1 MSDYSGPNPGNKN
14 NQMSFLDH
22 LEVLRWVLMRIVIVL
37 SVLAC
42 VVYIYRDFVF
52 ENIVMSS
59 KNMNFWTYVK
69 FCETSRYL
77 NSIWPSF
84 IEADIMC
91 FDSIDPKFLPG
102 KVTGKFMS
110 AMLVA
115 LIGAFII
122 GFPYIL
128 WELWK
133 FLKPALYPKE
143 KKSARGLVFFSSIL
157 FAIGIL
163 FGYFIINPLSV
174 HFLIGFDLGTET
186 LDYFPMNSFM
196 GIVASTTLAAGV
208 MFELP
213 VLVYFLSK
221 AGIVSPN
228 GMKKYRK
235 HSFVA
240 TLIIAA
246 IITPPDVVSQI
257 IVAIPIVILYE
268 LSIFISKSVNKRREL

>member
-1 MSDYSGPNPGNKN
+1 MSDYSGPNPANKH
-14 NQMSFLDH
+14 NQMSFLEH
-22 LEVLRWVLMRIVIVL
+22 LEVLRWILMRLVIVL
-37 SVLAC
+37 FVLAC

-52 ENIVMSS
+52 ENIVMAS
-59 KNMNFWTYVK
+59 KDMDFWTYVK
-69 FCETSRYL
+69 FCELSKHL
-77 NSIWPSF
+77 NAIWPSF

-91 FDSIDPKFLPG
+91 FDPIDPKFLPG
-102 KVTGKFMS
+102 KVTGKFMT

-115 LIGAFII
+115 LIGAVII

-128 WELWK
+128 WEFWR

-143 KKSARGLVFFSSIL
+143 KKSARGIVFFSSVL
-157 FAIGIL
+157 FAFGVL
-163 FGYFIINPLSV
+163 FGYYVINPLSV
-174 HFLIGFDLGTET
+174 HFLIGFDMGYET

-213 VLVYFLSK
+213 VLVFFLSK
-221 AGIVSPN
+221 AGIVTPE

-240 TLIIAA
+240 TLILAA

-268 LSIFISKSVNKRREL
+268 LSIFISRRVNKNRAL

>member
-1 MSDYSGPNPGNKN
+1 
-14 NQMSFLDH
+14 
-22 LEVLRWVLMRIVIVL
+22 
-37 SVLAC
+37 
-42 VVYIYRDFVF
+42 
-52 ENIVMSS
+52 
-59 KNMNFWTYVK
+59 
-69 FCETSRYL
+69 
-77 NSIWPSF
+77 
-84 IEADIMC
+84 MC
-91 FDSIDPKFLPG
+91 FDPIDPKFLPG
-102 KVTGKFMS
+102 KVTGKFMT

-115 LIGAFII
+115 LIGAVII

-143 KKSARGLVFFSSIL
+143 KKSARGIVFFSSIL
-157 FAIGIL
+157 FACGIF

-221 AGIVSPN
+221 AGVVSPE

-246 IITPPDVVSQI
+246 IITPPDVVSQV

-268 LSIFISKSVNKRREL
+268 LSIFISRSVNKRREL

>member
-1 MSDYSGPNPGNKN
+1 
-14 NQMSFLDH
+14 
-22 LEVLRWVLMRIVIVL
+22 
-37 SVLAC
+37 
-42 VVYIYRDFVF
+42 
-52 ENIVMSS
+52 MSS
-59 KNMNFWTYVK
+59 KNMDFWTYVK
-69 FCETSRYL
+69 FCELSTYL
-77 NSIWPSF
+77 NNLWPSF

-91 FDSIDPKFLPG
+91 FDPIDPKFLPG
-102 KVTGKFMS
+102 KVTGKFMT

-115 LIGAFII
+115 LIGAVIL

-143 KKSARGLVFFSSIL
+143 KKSARGIVFFSSLL
-157 FAIGIL
+157 FACGIF

-174 HFLIGFDLGTET
+174 HFLIDFDLGTET

-221 AGIVSPN
+221 AGVVSPE

-246 IITPPDVVSQI
+246 IITPPDVVSQV

-268 LSIFISKSVNKRREL
+268 LSIFISRSVNKRREL